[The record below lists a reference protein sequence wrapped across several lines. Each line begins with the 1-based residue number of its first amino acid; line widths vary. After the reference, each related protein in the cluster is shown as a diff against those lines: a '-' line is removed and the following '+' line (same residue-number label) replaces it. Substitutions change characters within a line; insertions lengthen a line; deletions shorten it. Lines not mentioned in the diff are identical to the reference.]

1 MNSGASDTDHAP
13 HGGANMNRRDFVAA
27 ALGSVAVGSAG
38 LRAASASE
46 DAVPVKIPRA
56 TSGDPIEPNW
66 AERLTLTV
74 GPDKADLVGSN
85 EKVVQA
91 AVDSV
96 ARWGGGTV
104 K

>member
-1 MNSGASDTDHAP
+1 
-13 HGGANMNRRDFVAA
+13 MNRRDFVTTAF
-27 ALGSVAVGSAG
+27 SSMAVGSAA
-38 LRAASASE
+38 LRAASPSDRPQAL
-46 DAVPVKIPRA
+46 PVKVPRA

-96 ARWGGGTV
+96 ARWEAAR
-104 K
+104 